1 MTDTADNLKPA
12 TPDDLA
18 DALAFAL
25 RFHGRKRIHN
35 ADEIMARIVAER
47 LVDHLLRSRFVL
59 MKLPPID
66 GSTPAPVKSHDEDS

>member
-12 TPDDLA
+12 TSDDLA
-18 DALAFAL
+18 GALAFAL

-35 ADEIMARIVAER
+35 ADEIMARIVVER

-59 MKLPPID
+59 MKLPPIN
-66 GSTPAPVKSHDEDS
+66 GSAPAPVKRHEDS